1 MLISGLDSAGLAKTN
16 VPEYYPY
23 VRAYLTTFGARILA
37 PTSRKIGLMFSYLLV
52 QYSDEVM
59 VAEFRQVR
67 GGTVAAARA
76 VNSQPFLFCEQ
87 SDKGRHYLS
96 CAAGALAAVQE
107 NFNGTESKGVIC
119 EREGCSE
126 VV

>member
-23 VRAYLTTFGARILA
+23 VRAYLTRFGARILA
-37 PTSRKIGLMFSYLLV
+37 PTSRKIGLMFSYLVV

-59 VAEFRQVR
+59 VAEFRQVC

-76 VNSQPFLFCEQ
+76 VNWQPFLFCGQ
-87 SDKGRHYLS
+87 WAR
-96 CAAGALAAVQE
+96 AGITSPARAGVLAAVQE
-107 NFNGTESKGVIC
+107 NFNGA
-119 EREGCSE
+119 
-126 VV
+126 